1 MLTLMRLCHVSCLLP
16 AGGLLLIAEQ
26 LERLEELKEQ
36 HLGVTV
42 EQENDEKEDLQP
54 HTHG

>member
-1 MLTLMRLCHVSCLLP
+1 MLTLMCLCHVSRLLP

-26 LERLEELKEQ
+26 LERLEEPKEQ

-42 EQENDEKEDLQP
+42 EREDDEKDLQP